1 MRKLMKVK
9 KPGTRPSWTTRD
21 HFVACIPWNEN
32 SAVLVH
38 QRERGRRFYVRFR
51 TWNRHQTKGV
61 WYPTKR
67 GFIIPL
73 QRAEALAESL
83 VDAVKG
89 RMSEKPEWLLD
100 WEEEERTRRALRLG
114 DALDSPIPLL
124 DAPFNSPRG

>member
-1 MRKLMKVK
+1 MSRRRIDT
-9 KPGTRPSWTTRD
+9 GNSRSGAATRE

-89 RMSEKPEWLLD
+89 RMSEKPEWLLEWD
-100 WEEEERTRRALRLG
+100 EEERIRLYASGLG
-114 DALDSPIPLL
+114 DAFNSPIPSL
-124 DAPFNSPRG
+124 DAPFNSRRG